1 MFGWGTLTG
10 WTNAASPQLRANAS
24 EARSLEP
31 SPDQTGAG
39 LKSGGETAEDISYS
53 NGSGKTGPVD
63 PAITGFG
70 SGFGM
75 DDEGSSWVGSSMAF
89 GAVLGSA
96 VAGIAIR

>member
-1 MFGWGTLTG
+1 MFGWGTQTG

-24 EARSLEP
+24 EAR
-31 SPDQTGAG
+31 G
-39 LKSGGETAEDISYS
+39 LRSGETAEDISYS
-53 NGSGKTGPVD
+53 NASGKTGPVD
-63 PAITGFG
+63 PVGTGFG
-70 SGFGM
+70 TGFGM